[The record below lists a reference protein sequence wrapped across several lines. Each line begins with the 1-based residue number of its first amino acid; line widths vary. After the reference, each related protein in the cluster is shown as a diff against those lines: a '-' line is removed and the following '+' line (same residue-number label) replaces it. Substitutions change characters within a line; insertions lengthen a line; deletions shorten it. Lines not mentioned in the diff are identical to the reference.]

1 MLEREVRGR
10 DEGLVVKVDFPC
22 SPIESTPASIVG
34 VRVAGHGGAT
44 RVVEIERADDE
55 RFVVRT
61 MKAVPRTFDDRTLV
75 TPSSKCSHSELPE
88 GVVMDAFERIRTALA
103 ARVVTQRRPL
113 PDNQVGLGPIDL
125 SDDLKFIEI
134 RSRDARGVAIYRHYA
149 GYVGNV

>member
-1 MLEREVRGR
+1 M
-10 DEGLVVKVDFPC
+10 
-22 SPIESTPASIVG
+22 ASFTTLM
-34 VRVAGHGGAT
+34 AGWVLDLRRHT
-44 RVVEIERADDE
+44 VTE
-55 RFVVRT
+55 VVRAAG
-61 MKAVPRTFDDRTLV
+61 AVGRKHISSHHRFFSRACWTTDEVGLTL
-75 TPSSKCSHSELPE
+75 SELPE